1 MLAQRKSKMLIE
13 TRNLTKKYP
22 IRAGGFIWS
31 RKWFTAVDG
40 VNLLIHPGES
50 LALVGESGC
59 GKTTLAHMILALER
73 PTEGAVFFQGKNLN
87 MLSSRE
93 LRAARKNIQVIFQ
106 DPFSS
111 LNPRMTVEAI
121 VSEPM
126 IIHSFPSK
134 RAQRREKTAS
144 LLESVGLSCEHM
156 NRYPH
161 EFSGG
166 QRQRI
171 GIARALALE
180 PKIIIADEPVSALD
194 VSIQAQILNLLK
206 DLQKQYGLSY
216 LFISHD
222 LSVVRYICDRIA
234 VMYLGR
240 IVETAPADLIFSNPQ
255 HPYTEALLSAVP
267 VPDPAVQRSRRAIVL
282 KEDVQV
288 LPETDSGCNFRNR
301 CRYAVKECAETTP
314 TLENVPSGRGLQENQ
329 HLSACIKDREP

>member
-1 MLAQRKSKMLIE
+1 MLIE

-22 IRAGGFIWS
+22 VSRSGFPWS
-31 RKWFTAVDG
+31 RKRFTAVDG

-50 LALVGESGC
+50 MALVGESGC
-59 GKTTLAHMILALER
+59 GKTTLARMILVLER
-73 PTEGAVFFQGKNLN
+73 PTEGTVFFRGKNLN
-87 MLSSRE
+87 MISSGE
-93 LRAARKNIQVIFQ
+93 LRAVRKKIQVIFQ

-126 IIHSFPSK
+126 IIHSSPPG
-134 RAQRREKTAS
+134 RTQRMERTAS
-144 LLESVGLSCEHM
+144 LLEAVGLSREHM

-180 PKIIIADEPVSALD
+180 PEIIIADEPVSALD
-194 VSIQAQILNLLK
+194 VSIQAQILNLMK
-206 DLQKQYGLSY
+206 DLRERYGLSY

-222 LSVVRYICDRIA
+222 LSVVRYLCDTIS

-240 IVETAPADLIFSNPQ
+240 IVETASADRIFANPQ

-267 VPDPAVQRSRRAIVL
+267 VPDPAVQRSRRTVML
-282 KEDVQV
+282 KEDVPV

-301 CRYAVKECAETTP
+301 CRYAAKECAEIIP
-314 TLENVPSGRGLQENQ
+314 PLDDVPFERSSYGPHR
-329 HLSACIKDREP
+329 SACIMLPLKKAKDRR

>member
-1 MLAQRKSKMLIE
+1 MLIE

-22 IRAGGFIWS
+22 IRAGGFVWS

-40 VNLLIHPGES
+40 VNILVHPGES

-59 GKTTLAHMILALER
+59 GKTTLARMILALER

-111 LNPRMTVEAI
+111 LNPRMNVEAI

-126 IIHSFPSK
+126 IIHSSPPG
-134 RAQRREKTAS
+134 RAQRREKTVS
-144 LLESVGLSCEHM
+144 LLEAVGLSCGHM

-171 GIARALALE
+171 GIARALALD

-222 LSVVRYICDRIA
+222 LSVVRYLCNRIA

-240 IVETAPADLIFSNPQ
+240 IVETAPADRIFSNPQ

-267 VPDPAVQRSRRAIVL
+267 VPDPSRQRSRRAIVL

-288 LPETDSGCNFRNR
+288 IPETDSGCNFRNR
-301 CRYAVKECAETTP
+301 CRYAVKECAETIP
-314 TLENVPSGRGLQENQ
+314 PLEDVPAERSPQSPHSP
-329 HLSACIKDREP
+329 HLSACHKIKEVR